1 MANKGNRSNGSGIN
15 DLFDVY
21 HLRITFEDEI
31 LATCGTNEYFAI
43 SILREDEKKSVEDAV
58 DEYADIPEEERP
70 MTVFP
75 RNEDGE
81 PFIYDYLI
89 KGFIKNAAKAFNAI
103 GGDKKLASYKSKIDN
118 GLFVEPRQLVL
129 NIPDGED
136 LGLCCR
142 PLRAST
148 MQGER
153 VTIAKSESAPVG
165 TSIECWIKIMNPD
178 IKKRIF
184 EYLDFG
190 YYNGLGQWHNS
201 GKGKFSYEIIED

>member
-1 MANKGNRSNGSGIN
+1 M
-15 DLFDVY
+15 FETY
-21 HLRITFEDEI
+21 HLRLTFEDEI
-31 LATCGTNEYFAI
+31 LATCGTNEYFVTAVAKPDEAEAI
-43 SILREDEKKSVEDAV
+43 NKAN
-58 DEYADIPEEERP
+58 DEYEDIPEEDRP

-75 RNEDGE
+75 RTEDGE

-103 GGDKKLASYKSKIDN
+103 GGDKKVSSYKSKIDG
-118 GLFVEPRQLVL
+118 GLFIEPRQLVL
-129 NIPDGED
+129 NLPEGKE
-136 LGLCCR
+136 LGLCAR

-165 TSIECWIKIMNPD
+165 TSIEIWIKVMNPD
-178 IKKRIF
+178 IKKKLF
-184 EYLDFG
+184 EYLDYG

-201 GKGKFSYEIIED
+201 GKGRFSYEILED

>member
-1 MANKGNRSNGSGIN
+1 MANKSKGTGIK
-15 DLFDVY
+15 DLFATY

-31 LATCGTNEYFAI
+31 LATCGTNEYFVTAMAKPDEAD
-43 SILREDEKKSVEDAV
+43 SIKAAT
-58 DEYADIPEEERP
+58 DEYEGIEEDERP

-75 RNEDGE
+75 RTEDGK

-103 GGDKKLASYKSKIDN
+103 GGDQKLTSYKSKID
-118 GLFVEPRQLVL
+118 GGVFVEPRQLVL
-129 NIPDGED
+129 ELPEGQD

-153 VTIAKSESAPVG
+153 VTIAKSESAPKG
-165 TSIECWIKIMNPD
+165 TSFECYINVMNPD
-178 IKKRIF
+178 IKKKLF
-184 EYLDFG
+184 DYLDYG
-190 YYNGLGQWHNS
+190 YYNGLGQWHNA
-201 GKGKFSYEIIED
+201 GKGKFSYEILED

>member
-1 MANKGNRSNGSGIN
+1 MANKSIGKGM
-15 DLFDVY
+15 DAFFDTY

-31 LATCGTNEYFAI
+31 LATCGTNEYFVTAMAK
-43 SILREDEKKSVEDAV
+43 EDEKKSIEAAV
-58 DEYADIPEEERP
+58 DEYEGVEEADRP

-75 RNEDGE
+75 RTEDGQ

-89 KGFIKNAAKAFNAI
+89 KGFIKNAAKAFNAL
-103 GGDKKLASYKSKIDN
+103 GGDNKLTSYKSKIDG
-118 GLFVEPRQLVL
+118 GLFIEPRQLVL
-129 NIPDGED
+129 NLPEGKE

-165 TSIECWIKIMNPD
+165 TSVEVWIKVMNPD
-178 IKKRIF
+178 VKKKLF
-184 EYLDFG
+184 NYLDYGF
-190 YYNGLGQWHNS
+190 YNGLGQWHNS
-201 GKGKFSYEIIED
+201 GKGKFSYEILED

>member
-1 MANKGNRSNGSGIN
+1 MANKSKGNGIN

-31 LATCGTNEYFAI
+31 LATCGTNDYFVTAMAK
-43 SILREDEKKSVEDAV
+43 EDERKSIKDAV
-58 DEYADIPEEERP
+58 DEYEGIEEDERP

-75 RNEDGE
+75 RTEEEGK

-103 GGDKKLASYKSKIDN
+103 GGDQKLTSYKSKID
-118 GLFVEPRQLVL
+118 GGVFVEPRQLVL
-129 NIPDGED
+129 ELPEGKD

-165 TSIECWIKIMNPD
+165 TSLECWIKVMNPD
-178 IKKRIF
+178 IKKKLF
-184 EYLDFG
+184 EYLDYG
-190 YYNGLGQWHNS
+190 YYNGLGQWHNA
-201 GKGKFSYEIIED
+201 GKGKFSYEILED

>member
-1 MANKGNRSNGSGIN
+1 MANKSNGKGIEA
-15 DLFDVY
+15 LFETY
-21 HLRITFEDEI
+21 HLRLTFEDEI
-31 LATCGTNEYFAI
+31 LATCGTNEYFVTAVAKPDEAEAI
-43 SILREDEKKSVEDAV
+43 NKAN
-58 DEYADIPEEERP
+58 DEYEDIPEEDRP

-75 RNEDGE
+75 RTEDGE

-103 GGDKKLASYKSKIDN
+103 GGDKKVSSYKSKIDG
-118 GLFVEPRQLVL
+118 GLFIEPRQLVL
-129 NIPDGED
+129 NLPEGKE
-136 LGLCCR
+136 LGLCAR

-165 TSIECWIKIMNPD
+165 TSVEIWIKVMNPD
-178 IKKRIF
+178 IKKKLF
-184 EYLDFG
+184 EYLDYG

-201 GKGKFSYEIIED
+201 GKGRFSYEILED